1 MVVSSMHVSASDNS
15 YRARRSFYR
24 PGIHY
29 NTGLELPK
37 FSIDIT
43 GIYVNVKLLNLQYEM
58 SPRFLHQAR

>member
-1 MVVSSMHVSASDNS
+1 MSQHPAIIRIESGVHW
-15 YRARRSFYR
+15 R

-43 GIYVNVKLLNLQYEM
+43 GWFYVNVKLLIY
-58 SPRFLHQAR
+58 STRCHQDSCTNRDSL